1 MWLVKKYF
9 LGPILRHGCGAKPV
23 LLKTCMAEEPL
34 NSPGFLSAQHVL
46 LPKSQERP
54 SNQRPKAPRKN
65 RSHVTVVFFKQT
77 TAMIYSAAAFLSCSN
92 CLSFSH
98 RCASVINTRPSFT
111 WNAKFSS
118 GWSWK
123 LMAQV
128 CHSLMIQNGRFR
140 LQLQLGSGNGYGHGQ
155 PWWPYFCCKGG
166 GGDAPKHTAQPVI
179 IQLLTKYYYIG
190 KQYIPTMAPTSS
202 IARRCN

>member
-1 MWLVKKYF
+1 
-9 LGPILRHGCGAKPV
+9 
-23 LLKTCMAEEPL
+23 MAEEPL

-46 LPKSQERP
+46 LPKSQERSEKIKDP
-54 SNQRPKAPRKN
+54 TPKKN
-65 RSHVTVVFFKQT
+65 RSQRHRGVRSKQWQWFT
-77 TAMIYSAAAFLSCSN
+77 QQLHLSCSN

-128 CHSLMIQNGRFR
+128 CHSLMIQNGRFG

-155 PWWPYFCCKGG
+155 PWWPYSCYKGG
-166 GGDAPKHTAQPVI
+166 VGDTPKHTAQPI
-179 IQLLTKYYYIG
+179 GIQLLTRYYYRNTFR
-190 KQYIPTMAPTSS
+190 QWHLQVV
-202 IARRCN
+202 